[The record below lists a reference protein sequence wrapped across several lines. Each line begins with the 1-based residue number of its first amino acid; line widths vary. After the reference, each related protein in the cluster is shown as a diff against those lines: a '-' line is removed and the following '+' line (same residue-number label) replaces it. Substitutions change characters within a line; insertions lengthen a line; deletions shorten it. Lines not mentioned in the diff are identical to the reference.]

1 MDKRIAVAAI
11 VIDEESAVAEVNS
24 VLHEY
29 SGIIIGRMGIPYR
42 ERNVSVISIA
52 LDAEPD
58 KISSLTGRLGRISG
72 VSVKAAISKKLTE
85 EK

>member
-11 VIDEESAVAEVNS
+11 VIDEQNTVSEVNN

-42 ERNVSVISIA
+42 ERNVSVISVA

-58 KISSLTGRLGRISG
+58 KISSLTGRLGQING
-72 VSVKAAISKKLTE
+72 VSVKAAISKK
-85 EK
+85 